1 MLEEELDVMKKNASG
16 PDVRLEAGENEY
28 DKVAQR
34 VFKLVVASIVDEG
47 PCGFSLCR
55 RVDTL

>member
-1 MLEEELDVMKKNASG
+1 MKKSASG

-47 PCGFSLCR
+47 HCRFSLCR